1 MSTETVG
8 ASALARPAGKTT
20 RKNRKGSYLADFGLP
35 LLVLALI
42 IGFAYFVTYV
52 VLAEDRRFLL
62 PPLHEVI
69 QVSFLDADNRN
80 QILEALWRTTVI
92 AMVGLA
98 ISVLL
103 GTVFAVVMASA
114 RWLERSLFPYAVV
127 LQAIPILALVPLM
140 GFWFGF
146 GFTARVIVCVIC
158 SIFPIIA
165 NTLFGLQ
172 SVEPGHRDLFRLR
185 GAKPGTVLTK
195 LLIPAALPS
204 VFTGL
209 RISAGASVIG
219 AIVGDTYFRQG
230 DPGIGILIDL
240 FRSRLQS
247 EQLFGAIIASSL
259 LGIVVFAFFTWLS
272 RRLVGHWHASGRL

>member
-1 MSTETVG
+1 MSTETTG
-8 ASALARPAGKTT
+8 TSISRPASSSTG
-20 RKNRKGSYLADFGLP
+20 RSRSRALFADFGLP

-42 IGFAYFVTYV
+42 IAIGYLVTYL
-52 VLAEDRRFLL
+52 VLSEDRRFLL

-69 QVSFLDADNRN
+69 RVSFLDADNRAD
-80 QILEALWRTTVI
+80 ILEALWRTTVI

-98 ISVLL
+98 ISVVL
-103 GTVFAVVMASA
+103 GTVFAIVMAA
-114 RWLERSLFPYAVV
+114 DRWLERALFPYAVV

-185 GAKPGTVLTK
+185 GASRRTVLTK

-240 FRSRLQS
+240 YRSRLQS
-247 EQLFGAIIASSL
+247 EQLFGAIIASSI

-272 RRLVGHWHASGRL
+272 RRLVGHWHASGRI